1 MILSLRQAIVQRVE
15 GKSDQELQEI
25 INDSIDG
32 QEQALPGLGVL
43 FEVIWKNITPE
54 TQTEL
59 VTTLRQHLT

>member
-43 FEVIWKNITPE
+43 FEVIWKNITPQ

-59 VTTLRQHLT
+59 VTTLREHLT